1 LGIEMSVHAAARARS
16 LGLDVRTGTIDE
28 ALQPTDGPFE
38 AAVMLDVVEHL
49 AEPHAVLRRLAASM
63 VPGGVLM
70 LTTGDWSSWLAR
82 RMGPRWRL
90 MTPPQHLFFFDAKTL
105 GTMLRHA
112 GFEVVSVE
120 HPWKRVPVSLGAYQA
135 ARLLGLGS
143 GAGSRWL
150 EALKSLPVGI
160 PVNLFDAMR
169 VLAVRR

>member
-1 LGIEMSVHAAARARS
+1 MDISHLFVINK
-16 LGLDVRTGTIDE
+16 GLKHTPPHQIF
-28 ALQPTDGPFE
+28 LQVNDNVST
-38 AAVMLDVVEHL
+38 LDVVEHL
-49 AEPHAVLRRLAASM
+49 TDPRAVIERMAAAL

-70 LTTGDWSSWLAR
+70 LTTGDWSSWLAQ
-82 RMGPRWRL
+82 RMGARWRL

-112 GFEVVSVE
+112 GFEVVSVD
-120 HPWKRVPVSLGAYQA
+120 HPWKSVPVSLGAYQA

-143 GAGSRWL
+143 GAGSSLL

-169 VLAVRR
+169 VVATRV